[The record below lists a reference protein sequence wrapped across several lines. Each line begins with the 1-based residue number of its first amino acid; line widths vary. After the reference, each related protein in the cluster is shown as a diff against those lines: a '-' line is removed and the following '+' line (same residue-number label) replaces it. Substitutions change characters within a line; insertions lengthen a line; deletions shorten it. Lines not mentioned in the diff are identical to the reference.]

1 MSVQTKCKVSS
12 LQSAYWP
19 YAPVVLLIGAKLQP
33 RRFTAV
39 GERRRP
45 SSGVCGGA
53 AAFVQ

>member
-1 MSVQTKCKVSS
+1 MSVHTNCKVSS
-12 LQSAYWP
+12 MQSAYWP

-45 SSGVCGGA
+45 SSVCGGA